1 MENLKVERVVI
12 CRQGKES
19 LNYEKFK
26 EIVKEK
32 KIKVSVIKKRRWNK
46 HWKRYKTQNSMAP
59 NRANRRKYFK

>member
-26 EIVKEK
+26 EFAKKK
-32 KIKVSVIKKRRWNK
+32 KIKVSVVKKRRRNK
-46 HWKRYKTQNSMAP
+46 HWKIYKTQNTMAL

>member
-12 CRQGKES
+12 SRQGKES

-32 KIKVSVIKKRRWNK
+32 KIKVSVIKKRRRNK
-46 HWKRYKTQNSMAP
+46 H
-59 NRANRRKYFK
+59 